1 MSKLP
6 DLLLFDQQLTE
17 EELAI
22 QKTVRDYCD
31 KSLMPRIQK
40 ANREELFDKEIY
52 KELAD
57 LGLLG
62 PHIKGYGCAGVSNVS
77 YGLIAREIERV
88 DSSYRS
94 AFSVQS
100 SLAMSCWY
108 EISCK
113 KSRWR
118 IRINWI

>member
-40 ANREELFDKEIY
+40 ANRDELFDK
-52 KELAD
+52 
-57 LGLLG
+57 
-62 PHIKGYGCAGVSNVS
+62 GV
-77 YGLIAREIERV
+77 LIE
-88 DSSYRS
+88 DKDGKTLWK
-94 AFSVQS
+94 F
-100 SLAMSCWY
+100 
-108 EISCK
+108 K
-113 KSRWR
+113 
-118 IRINWI
+118 

>member
-40 ANREELFDKEIY
+40 ANSCLLYTSPSPRD
-52 KELAD
+52 D
-57 LGLLG
+57 L
-62 PHIKGYGCAGVSNVS
+62 
-77 YGLIAREIERV
+77 
-88 DSSYRS
+88 
-94 AFSVQS
+94 
-100 SLAMSCWY
+100 
-108 EISCK
+108 
-113 KSRWR
+113 
-118 IRINWI
+118 

>member
-40 ANREELFDKEIY
+40 ANRDELFDRKF
-52 KELAD
+52 
-57 LGLLG
+57 
-62 PHIKGYGCAGVSNVS
+62 
-77 YGLIAREIERV
+77 IENL
-88 DSSYRS
+88 
-94 AFSVQS
+94 Q
-100 SLAMSCWY
+100 
-108 EISCK
+108 I
-113 KSRWR
+113 
-118 IRINWI
+118 

>member
-31 KSLMPRIQK
+31 NSLMPRIQK

-52 KELAD
+52 KE
-57 LGLLG
+57 
-62 PHIKGYGCAGVSNVS
+62 PVS
-77 YGLIAREIERV
+77 YTHLTLPTNLCV
-88 DSSYRS
+88 
-94 AFSVQS
+94 
-100 SLAMSCWY
+100 
-108 EISCK
+108 
-113 KSRWR
+113 
-118 IRINWI
+118 

>member
-31 KSLMPRIQK
+31 NSLMPRIQK

-52 KELAD
+52 KELA
-57 LGLLG
+57 
-62 PHIKGYGCAGVSNVS
+62 AVS
-77 YGLIAREIERV
+77 YTHLRAHET
-88 DSSYRS
+88 
-94 AFSVQS
+94 
-100 SLAMSCWY
+100 
-108 EISCK
+108 
-113 KSRWR
+113 
-118 IRINWI
+118 N

>member
-40 ANREELFDKEIY
+40 ANRDEIFDKEIY
-52 KELAD
+52 K
-57 LGLLG
+57 
-62 PHIKGYGCAGVSNVS
+62 
-77 YGLIAREIERV
+77 
-88 DSSYRS
+88 
-94 AFSVQS
+94 
-100 SLAMSCWY
+100 
-108 EISCK
+108 
-113 KSRWR
+113 
-118 IRINWI
+118 